1 MSSQNA
7 ASMGSMNL
15 QVRYTAYT
23 GVTWPL

>member
-7 ASMGSMNL
+7 ASRGAMNL

-23 GVTWPL
+23 GVT